1 MDFWRGEAY
10 QAFFDYLESKGGFY
24 YEDTDTIPSSIARKV
39 MTGHEDDV
47 PAIPTI
53 VSMRYI
59 LLVLFVIVS
68 LHYILS
74 FSNETYGHATSLN
87 TIKEKISGYKNQ
99 PPYNQPVPE
108 DYYYKSNVTT
118 PPARKANAA
127 FVLLARN
134 SDLNGVVSS
143 MKQMEDR
150 FNKKFQ
156 YPYVFL
162 NDQPFDEAFKKR
174 VMKLTDAKVEFGLIP
189 KEHWVQPD
197 SIDESR
203 ASASREDMT
212 KNHVIYGGKLSS
224 AIIQPDTKDVIFR
237 ECSVSLLQNGVEFD
251 FDLTSGTAI
260 CVASTPEHE
269 LLKPYK
275 YYWRVEPDVKFFC
288 DLDYDPFLIMQDQ
301 NKLYGFTV
309 SLYEY
314 EKFTSKNAD
323 LIPAGNAMSFI
334 SDDGGETYNRCHF
347 WSNFEIADLDLWR
360 GEAYSKFFD
369 FLDEKGGFYYERWGD
384 APVHSIGAALF
395 AKKEQIAIDTNL
407 SSIAHKG
414 KRTHEENVGVRSRR
428 TLTMNGTLA

>member
-1 MDFWRGEAY
+1 MNA
-10 QAFFDYLESKGGFY
+10 
-24 YEDTDTIPSSIARKV
+24 P
-39 MTGHEDDV
+39 
-47 PAIPTI
+47 
-53 VSMRYI
+53 MRYA
-59 LLVLFVIVS
+59 LLVLAVIIS

-74 FSNETYGHATSLN
+74 FSNESYGHATSFS
-87 TIKEKISGYKNQ
+87 TIKDKISGPKNQ
-99 PPYNQPVPE
+99 PPYKEPVPE
-108 DYYYKSNVTT
+108 EYYLKTNATE
-118 PPARKANAA
+118 PPARKANAV

-162 NDQPFDEAFKKR
+162 NDQEFEEGFKKR
-174 VMKLTDAKVEFGLIP
+174 VAKLTNAKVEFGLIP

-197 SIDESR
+197 SIDETR
-203 ASASREDMT
+203 ASAAREDMV
-212 KNHVIYGGKLSS
+212 KNGVIYGGKLSS
-224 AIIQPDTKDVIFR
+224 MFYMPHSETKDVKFR
-237 ECSVSLLQNGVEFD
+237 ECSF
-251 FDLTSGTAI
+251 FYR
-260 CVASTPEHE
+260 HE

-301 NKLYGFTV
+301 NKVYGFTV

-314 EKFTSKNAD
+314 AETIPTLWDAVKGMSPTILVVFTAKNAE
-323 LIPAGNAMSFI
+323 LIPDGNGMSFL

-360 GEAYSKFFD
+360 GEAYGKFFD
-369 FLDEKGGFYYERWGD
+369 FLDERGGFYYERWGD

-395 AKKEQIAIDTNL
+395 AKKEQIVIGMNL
-407 SSIAHKG
+407 SNIAHKG
-414 KRTHEENVGVRSRR
+414 RRTQGENVGVTSHR